1 MTKRNSSLKWF
12 YLKSTTDSLNSLA
25 LKQINN
31 LAVIKHTISNL
42 RKSIC
47 QSSQKKTDSSFSHTI
62 LLLYPDR
69 RYAFIIFNPFKIP
82 SNIFSTLS
90 IRNLA
95 AIISHTHID
104 SSTES
109 HQKLAT
115 IPNSQ
120 RAPENRFSS
129 GDPAIYSWTRYRGC
143 TGPGGRAM
151 TLNFQEKG
159 GGEDR
164 RAYPGAPHRR
174 CIAHYLMDGFS
185 LCSVDSLTTGVPDC
199 TLRRFSGATENQR
212 PPRCTRGDTVASLHN
227 EQDAATPLE
236 LVLRASPTPLFPRGR
251 LSPPAWPPPP
261 PPPPPL
267 LPSHRVTTFIPL
279 INLLFLRITLRRV
292 ALRASQRRDAV
303 RASSE
308 TAKMM
313 GRGGKKRSRVPETRE
328 TSRGYGTKI

>member
-159 GGEDR
+159 GGGSPCISR
-164 RAYPGAPHRR
+164 SAAPTLHRALFNGRFFALFGRLINHGGSRLYFAPVFR
-174 CIAHYLMDGFS
+174 CNREPA
-185 LCSVDSLTTGVPDC
+185 
-199 TLRRFSGATENQR
+199 
-212 PPRCTRGDTVASLHN
+212 
-227 EQDAATPLE
+227 
-236 LVLRASPTPLFPRGR
+236 ASPLY
-251 LSPPAWPPPP
+251 
-261 PPPPPL
+261 
-267 LPSHRVTTFIPL
+267 
-279 INLLFLRITLRRV
+279 
-292 ALRASQRRDAV
+292 Q
-303 RASSE
+303 
-308 TAKMM
+308 
-313 GRGGKKRSRVPETRE
+313 GGYSRVVA
-328 TSRGYGTKI
+328 